1 MNQHAY
7 AVIMAGGR
15 GERFWPLSTSARPKQ
30 FLSLFGG
37 KPLIAHAVDRLEG
50 VVPPER
56 VIVITSADLVPVTAE
71 AAPSLPR
78 ENIIGEPCPRD
89 TAAAVALAC
98 GIVSARDPEGVVA
111 ILTADQL
118 MTNVDGFRRVLSDSF
133 TAAEKSGDIVTIGI
147 KPSYPA
153 TGFGYIEA
161 GELLDFKLDTPI
173 HKASRFVEKP
183 DVDKATAYLESGR
196 FYWNAGM
203 FIWHV
208 RTMAAAVRA
217 HAPAL
222 DILLEAPSAA
232 KTPEALAAKLAEV
245 YPGLTK
251 ISVDYAIME
260 HSDNIAVAMGDFGW
274 DDVGTWSAI
283 AAHFDADEN
292 GNIIL
297 GTGEALD
304 SKDNVVVSQDGHMTA
319 LLGVSN
325 LVVVHSGNATLVC
338 PRDRAQELKTL
349 VKKIGARPDGAK
361 YI

>member
-1 MNQHAY
+1 MNQHVF

-37 KPLIAHAVDRLEG
+37 KPLIRHAVDRLEG
-50 VVPPER
+50 LVPPDR
-56 VIVITSADLVPVTAE
+56 VLVITSADLVPATAE
-71 AAPSLPR
+71 AAPSLPA

-98 GIVSARDPEGVVA
+98 GVVSARDPEGVVA

-118 MTNVDGFRRVLSDSF
+118 MADAEGFRKVLADSF
-133 TAAEKSGDIVTIGI
+133 SVAAASGDIVTIGL
-147 KPSYPA
+147 KPTYPA

-161 GELLDFKLDTPI
+161 GDLLPTGTATPV
-173 HKASRFVEKP
+173 HKADRFVEKP
-183 DVDKATAYLESGR
+183 DVARATEYMESGR
-196 FYWNAGM
+196 FFWNAGM

-208 RTMAAAVRA
+208 KTMNRAVRS

-222 DILLEAPSAA
+222 TVLLE
-232 KTPEALAAKLAEV
+232 TPALATSPADLAEKLADV

-292 GNIIL
+292 DNIVL
-297 GTGEALD
+297 GTGETLD
-304 SKDNVVVSQDGHMTA
+304 STGNVVVSEDGHMTA
-319 LLGVSN
+319 LLGVKD
-325 LVVVHSGNATLVC
+325 LVVVHSGKATLVC
-338 PRDRAQELKTL
+338 PRDRAQELKAL
-349 VKKIGARPDGAK
+349 VKKIGARPDGAR